1 LGPAVE
7 GGLISG
13 DGTWGLG
20 SGRGV
25 YGSEEGMGRVRR
37 GRENEECM
45 MKERKF
51 FRIETW
57 LFNDCTTVY

>member
-1 LGPAVE
+1 
-7 GGLISG
+7 
-13 DGTWGLG
+13 
-20 SGRGV
+20 
-25 YGSEEGMGRVRR
+25 MGRVRT

-57 LFNDCTTVY
+57 LLNDCTTVY